1 MINGFHPHLY
11 IQTKNRVK
19 KFISRWMKCA
29 LCLIMP
35 LLLHYRRTCHW
46 DLQYTGAA
54 EYIMKWNI
62 SKLRQQKCPDYYALA
77 LGWVIAWNRPILPP
91 SGYVA
96 PEYVR
101 PALILQSHCSIINH
115 IKTKE
120 KKIASYLLDEVL
132 LQSRCHEFPVEKKN
146 HNWPS
151 QLKELLW
158 TEQRGKERI
167 FITESFRNQL
177 RFVFLQSF
185 IT

>member
-120 KKIASYLLDEVL
+120 KKIASYLSTRRSSFAI
-132 LQSRCHEFPVEKKN
+132 QMPWISCWKKN

-158 TEQRGKERI
+158 TEQRERKD
-167 FITESFRNQL
+167 FITVISKSIKVCFSA
-177 RFVFLQSF
+177 V
-185 IT
+185 I

>member
-1 MINGFHPHLY
+1 MYLSLGSTVYRGCGTSFRLSVYSIWIYHELKY
-11 IQTKNRVK
+11 LKIATTKM
-19 KFISRWMKCA
+19 S
-29 LCLIMP
+29 
-35 LLLHYRRTCHW
+35 
-46 DLQYTGAA
+46 QY
-54 EYIMKWNI
+54 
-62 SKLRQQKCPDYYALA
+62 YYALA

-96 PEYVR
+96 PESVR

>member
-167 FITESFRNQL
+167 LS
-177 RFVFLQSF
+177 QSHF
-185 IT
+185 EIN